1 MGKKHKFYEKGKK
14 RRRDDLP
21 PDDEE
26 GLELDGVPKA
36 STENVE
42 VRFLNLLV
50 YVCSHRVPISI
61 VVIFI
66 KFLCH
71 SFFLQIS

>member
-21 PDDEE
+21 VDEEE
-26 GLELDGVPKA
+26 GLELEGIPKA

-42 VRFLNLLV
+42 VRSLNFFSILL
-50 YVCSHRVPISI
+50 S
-61 VVIFI
+61 
-66 KFLCH
+66 L
-71 SFFLQIS
+71 